1 VSETGHGDGSDAY
14 CISCGEQIDAGVDV
28 CPECGVGQS
37 TVPSSGGPGRSA
49 DEKYCTSCGTVLNRD
64 AELCPDC
71 GVRQTTGVS
80 GSGGAGAGGSDKDRV
95 AAALLAL
102 LLGGIGA
109 HKFYLGQTKLGLL
122 YLCFF
127 WTVIPAIVGF
137 IEGIIYLVKS
147 EEEFQR
153 QYA

>member
-1 VSETGHGDGSDAY
+1 MSETGHGGGSGAH
-14 CISCGEQIDAGVDV
+14 CISCGEQISAAADV
-28 CPECGVGQS
+28 CPECGVGQ
-37 TVPSSGGPGRSA
+37 TQLPSSGGQGRTA
-49 DEKYCTSCGTVLNRD
+49 DEKYCTNCGAVLNRD

-71 GVRQTTGVS
+71 GVRQTAGM
-80 GSGGAGAGGSDKDRV
+80 GGGAGDSDRV

-127 WTVIPAIVGF
+127 WTIIPAIVGF
-137 IEGIIYLVKS
+137 IEGIVYLVKS

-153 QYA
+153 KYA